1 MFSQSYHG
9 YATETFKLRSEDAKC
24 TLPLHELNLTG
35 TDRRINFA
43 QILGLCSRHYVLP
56 ADVFCKVT
64 SHCLEFRVTPRV
76 CFLCYPLRVA
86 PPSVL
91 SDRACAL
98 TLSDIFWKEGHF
110 HLLYI
115 YLAKCPKNRSHNHQN
130 STYKEL
136 ENWQNLGM
144 VSLCV
149 IRIELYN
156 FKFN

>member
-1 MFSQSYHG
+1 MKIQLADLFLISNPTNVFLVH
-9 YATETFKLRSEDAKC
+9 
-24 TLPLHELNLTG
+24 LNV
-35 TDRRINFA
+35 
-43 QILGLCSRHYVLP
+43 S
-56 ADVFCKVT
+56 VFCKVT

-86 PPSVL
+86 PPSML

-98 TLSDIFWKEGHF
+98 TLSDFFWREGHF